1 MSELTISIPTA
12 LEHWVASRV
21 SERGY
26 ADAAE
31 YVRDLLRRD
40 QEQGEDDLA
49 HLRALIDEGLASG
62 IIDAEPEVVLDQI
75 IAERRARYG

>member
-1 MSELTISIPTA
+1 
-12 LEHWVASRV
+12 
-21 SERGY
+21 
-26 ADAAE
+26 
-31 YVRDLLRRD
+31 
-40 QEQGEDDLA
+40 LA